1 MGPVNGDP
9 LLLPPR
15 QLGAAASDQGV
26 VTQRQ
31 DGDEVVNVG
40 FLCAE
45 CRERRADESNT
56 LFDAETMKIK
66 PCLLIMVSS
75 NGIPQIK
82 IV

>member
-1 MGPVNGDP
+1 MGPGNGNP
-9 LLLPPR
+9 LLLPPG
-15 QLGAAASDQGV
+15 QLGAATSDQGV

-31 DGDEVVNVG
+31 DEVVNVG

-45 CRERRADESNT
+45 CRKRRADESNT

-66 PCLLIMVSS
+66 PCLLIMFSS

>member
-1 MGPVNGDP
+1 MGPDNGDP

-15 QLGAAASDQGV
+15 QLGAATSDQGV

-40 FLCAE
+40 FLGAKHIE
-45 CRERRADESNT
+45 CRANESNT